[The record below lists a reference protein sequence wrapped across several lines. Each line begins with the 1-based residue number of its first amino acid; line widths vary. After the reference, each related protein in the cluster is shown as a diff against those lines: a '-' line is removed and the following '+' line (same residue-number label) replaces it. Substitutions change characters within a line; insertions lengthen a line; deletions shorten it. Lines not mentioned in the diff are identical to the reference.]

1 MERAGYLGCDVS
13 KGYCDFLLLDSEETV
28 LEPTFNLSD
37 TKAGRSSLKMLI
49 EQWLT
54 TGITTLYC
62 GVESTGGY
70 ENNWY
75 NFFKAMGKAFPV
87 KVARL
92 NPKAVKAI
100 SDAVLRRTITD
111 AVSAENI
118 ANYLIHFPAKV
129 DYGDRRPS
137 VQDSEFKE
145 GRQHVNYINMS
156 NKQKVQ
162 LSNQLEKLIYQYF
175 SEVLVYCRHGIPGW
189 LLRLL
194 VKYPCASAVVKA
206 GEKKVADVFGIGPKK
221 AISILSKA
229 SRSSQL
235 VTKQAQHV
243 ISVTAKEILHK
254 QDLIEEERQYL
265 QDLYQDH
272 EWVKL
277 LCTIKGIGLNSAIAL
292 ILEIEDIHRFANAK
306 KIASYF
312 GVHPTFKQSGD
323 GLWGKHMSK
332 KGRGEIRSVLY
343 MACLT
348 GIRHNFILKNMY
360 KRFRAKGMNHYQ
372 SMGVV
377 MHKLLRIIFGVLKN
391 ETAFDA
397 AIDLE
402 NVLKAEAKQMLLNE
416 KSAELKNEIKISKLR
431 YQTGSEDAP
440 ISRRKYQ
447 ANKKALSVP
456 IQNNL

>member
-13 KGYCDFLLLDSEETV
+13 KGYCDFLLLDAEETV
-28 LEPTFNLSD
+28 LEPAFNLPD
-37 TKAGRSSLKMLI
+37 TRSGRANLKQLI
-49 EQWLT
+49 EKWLA
-54 TGITTLYC
+54 TGVSTLYC

-75 NFFKAMGKAFPV
+75 CFFKTLGRDLPV

-92 NPKAVKAI
+92 NPKGVKAM

-111 AVSAENI
+111 AVSAQNI
-118 ANYLIHFPAKV
+118 AIYLIHFPAKV
-129 DYGDRRPS
+129 DYGDRYPT
-137 VQDSEFKE
+137 VQESEFKE

-206 GEKKVADVFGIGPKK
+206 GERKIADVFGIGPIK
-221 AISILSKA
+221 AQSLLSKA
-229 SRSSQL
+229 YGSSQL
-235 VTKQAQHV
+235 VSMQAQHV
-243 ISVTAKEILHK
+243 ISVTAREILHK
-254 QDLIEEERQYL
+254 QDLIDEERQYL
-265 QDLYQDH
+265 QNLYKDH
-272 EWVKL
+272 ERVKL
-277 LCTIKGIGLNSAIAL
+277 LCTIKGIGLNSAISL
-292 ILEIEDIHRFANAK
+292 ILEIEEIHRFANSK
-306 KIASYF
+306 KITSYF

-323 GLWGKHMSK
+323 GIWGRHMSK
-332 KGRGEIRSVLY
+332 KGRGEIRAVLY

-348 GIRHNFILKNMY
+348 GIRHNPILKNIY
-360 KRFRAKGMNHYQ
+360 KRFRSKGMNHYQ

-391 ETAFDA
+391 KSAFDP

-402 NVLKAEAKQMLLNE
+402 NVLKAEAKQKLFIE
-416 KSAELKNEIKISKLR
+416 KAAKLKKEIKNSILR
-431 YQTGSEDAP
+431 YQSGLEDAP
-440 ISRRKYQ
+440 VSRRKYQ

-456 IQNNL
+456 LQNNL

>member
-13 KGYCDFLLLDSEETV
+13 KGYCDFLLLDLKETV
-28 LEPTFNLSD
+28 LEPSFNLPD
-37 TKAGRSSLKMLI
+37 TKAGRSNLKKLI
-49 EQWLT
+49 EKWLT
-54 TGITTLYC
+54 NGITTLYC

-75 NFFKAMGKAFPV
+75 SFFKSLGKDLPV

-92 NPKAVKAI
+92 NPKGVKAV
-100 SDAVLRRTITD
+100 SEAMLRRTITD

-129 DYGDRRPS
+129 DYGDQRPS
-137 VQDSEFKE
+137 VQESEFKE

-194 VKYPCASAVVKA
+194 VKYPCASAMVRA
-206 GEKKVADVFGIGPKK
+206 GEKKVAEVFGIGPNK
-221 AISILSKA
+221 AKSILTKA
-229 SRSSQL
+229 SGSSQL
-235 VTKQAQHV
+235 VSKQVQHV
-243 ISVTAKEILHK
+243 ISVTAREILHK
-254 QDLIEEERQYL
+254 QDLINEERIYL
-265 QDLYQDH
+265 QNLYQDH

-277 LCTIKGIGLNSAIAL
+277 LCSIKGIGLNSAVAL
-292 ILEIEDIHRFANAK
+292 LLEIENIHRFANTK

-323 GLWGKHMSK
+323 GVWGEHMSK
-332 KGRGEIRSVLY
+332 KGRGEIRSILY
-343 MACLT
+343 MACLS
-348 GIRHNFILKNMY
+348 GIRYNPILKNMY
-360 KRFRAKGMNHYQ
+360 KRFRGKGMNHYQ
-372 SMGVV
+372 SMGVI

-402 NVLKAEAKQMLLNE
+402 NVLKAEAKQKQTKELA
-416 KSAELKNEIKISKLR
+416 AELKKENKISKLR
-431 YQTGSEDAP
+431 YQTDSEDAP

-456 IQNNL
+456 ITE